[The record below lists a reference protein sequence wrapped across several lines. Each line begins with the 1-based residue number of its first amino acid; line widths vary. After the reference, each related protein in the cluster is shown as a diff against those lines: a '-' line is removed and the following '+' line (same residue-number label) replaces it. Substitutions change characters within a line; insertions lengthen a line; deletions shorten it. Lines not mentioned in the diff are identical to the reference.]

1 MKIFTSGMKMQH
13 KMLLDVSAG
22 ESIKNKTNEEQF
34 HKIWAKKFRP
44 QRKFDFDNPKVLG
57 NRIINRDNTQ
67 RNFNKISHQWI
78 LVNEHDQG
86 LDYYL

>member
-34 HKIWAKKFRP
+34 HKTWEKKFRP
-44 QRKFDFDNPKVLG
+44 RGSL
-57 NRIINRDNTQ
+57 
-67 RNFNKISHQWI
+67 I
-78 LVNEHDQG
+78 LITLKTIVKYGKEHTSSG
-86 LDYYL
+86 G